1 LINVNTATN
10 MKGIR
15 MLMRTWTAAV
25 LAAVLI
31 LSLMGCAP
39 ANGKEKE
46 TLEHGA
52 TAPAPTAAP
61 LPTLVGITADQ
72 VRQINVYGDSQPPET
87 PEEVY
92 CTDEDVSAMLG
103 WLQGFMAAPV
113 TGPVETAAP
122 GNWRVYEVVLFDGTA
137 VTVSFWGRTLS
148 TGGAPYTYTAPARP
162 DLAKPVRLFVEGDSF
177 PAGTE
182 TINFMVIDDTGG
194 DQALLFVPTLGRA
207 TPSGW
212 DNLDYEAEFCG
223 VPDPLTERMTMHELP
238 LKEWFPDAG
247 PGVYR
252 LSMLAYDDNDD
263 PYMIADVF
271 EIR

>member
-1 LINVNTATN
+1 
-10 MKGIR
+10 MKR
-15 MLMRTWTAAV
+15 MKKWLAAILAV
-25 LAAVLI
+25 LMI
-31 LSLMGCAP
+31 LSLTGCAP
-39 ANGKEKE
+39 AGGKEQE
-46 TLEHGA
+46 TLEHEA
-52 TAPAPTAAP
+52 TAAAAPSPAP
-61 LPTLVGITADQ
+61 LPTLVDITADQ
-72 VRQINVYGDSQPPET
+72 VRQINVYGDPMPPDT

-92 CTDEDVSAMLG
+92 CTDEVPAMLG
-103 WLQGFMAAPV
+103 WLQGFMATPV
-113 TGPVETAAP
+113 TGPVETAVP

-148 TGGAPYTYTAPARP
+148 TGGVPYKYTAPARP
-162 DLAKPVRLFVEGDSF
+162 DLTKPVQLFVEGDSF

-182 TINFMVIDDTGG
+182 TIKYFIIDDTGG
-194 DQALLFVPTLGRA
+194 EQVLLFIPALSRA

-212 DNLDYEAEFCG
+212 ENLDCEAEFCG
-223 VPDPLTERMTMHELP
+223 VPDPLTERMLMHDLP

-252 LSMLAYDDNDD
+252 LSMQAYDDNDD